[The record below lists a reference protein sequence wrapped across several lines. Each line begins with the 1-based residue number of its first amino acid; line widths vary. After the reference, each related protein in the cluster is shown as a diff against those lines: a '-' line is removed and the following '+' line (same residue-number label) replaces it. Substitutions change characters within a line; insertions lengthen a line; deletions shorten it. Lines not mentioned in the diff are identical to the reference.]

1 MLDQLWGGLR
11 TLHTSPMT
19 DTVLPTTD
27 ALVGHLR
34 IDSRIRHNIDYIY
47 QNCLRK
53 RYAAFVANYK
63 ILSPSTIFESIVG
76 PPTLSFCFILYLIL
90 GSDCYHQLIDSIV
103 IISCDDSVCVILSS
117 LFSGKHNKCLHLHI
131 IAFTLHPINA
141 IKMHML
147 MSNASVICYA
157 FSIATILLEG
167 DCSHQQFPL
176 YLHWGCDSNG

>member
-11 TLHTSPMT
+11 TLHRSPMT

-53 RYAAFVANYK
+53 RYAAFVANFK
-63 ILSPSTIFESIVG
+63 ILSPSTIFESI
-76 PPTLSFCFILYLIL
+76 YLIL
-90 GSDCYHQLIDSIV
+90 GSDCYHQLIDSVV
-103 IISCDDSVCVILSS
+103 IISCDDFVCVILSS

-157 FSIATILLEG
+157 FNIAAILLEG